1 MKKENFIEI
10 KSKRGKKYIKEI
22 NVNDE
27 IKTLKKIFYDLFN
40 EESNDQKNDSTQVLS
55 NYDYPLNIYYNEAIK
70 QRTEVDETVKNPSD
84 NKFEHSDDGR
94 KSDKNIGGKNSSD
107 LSDNDAKAKKNIANE
122 EVLIPPIQIPVE
134 LLLKQLEQK

>member
-1 MKKENFIEI
+1 M
-10 KSKRGKKYIKEI
+10 
-22 NVNDE
+22 NDE

-94 KSDKNIGGKNSSD
+94 KSDKNVGGKNSSD